1 MSTQDLQESPASS
14 ELESSR
20 GQATAEPLTPSASA
34 PRSVPTSTSKKTP
47 WIAAGVAVAVIGG
60 LTYLT
65 AGETSTHEG
74 SSSSAKEA
82 AAPATPPAPRVTVS
96 TVEERTVTETREL
109 LGRVDA
115 RETVEVRPRV
125 SGHIQEVKLQA
136 GQLVKQGE
144 VLFTIDP
151 RWYQAQYDL
160 AKAAVDGAKVRVRIA
175 ERDAR
180 RADDLLK
187 SRAISVEEADTRT
200 SKLEETRAEL
210 AAAEATLSSARL
222 DLEYTEVRAPISG
235 RVSRAYVTAGNL
247 ISGAPSGGT
256 VLTTI
261 VSDGDMYVYAD
272 VDEATLLSYS
282 RLDREGRL
290 RKENGRIPVE
300 MQLSDET
307 GYVHRGYVESSD
319 NRVDPGTSSLVLRM
333 VFPNPEGKL
342 VAGLPARVR
351 LPVSAPQPTLL
362 ITERAIGTNQSQKY
376 VFTVDNTEKVNQRP
390 VKLGPVING
399 QRVIRDGLQP
409 GDRVIVNGL
418 QRVTAGMVVN
428 AESSVAMK

>member
-14 ELESSR
+14 ELES
-20 GQATAEPLTPSASA
+20 GEQATAEPLTASRGVQTTA
-34 PRSVPTSTSKKTP
+34 SKKTP

-65 AGETSTHEG
+65 AGETGAPEG
-74 SSSSAKEA
+74 DSSSSAA

-115 RETVEVRPRV
+115 RETVEIRPRV

-136 GQLVKQGE
+136 GQLVKQGD

-151 RWYQAQYDL
+151 RWYQAAHDQ
-160 AKAAVDGAKVRVRIA
+160 AKAAVEGAKVRVRIA

-210 AAAEATLSSARL
+210 QAAEATLSSARL
-222 DLEYTEVRAPISG
+222 DLEYTKVRAPISG

-272 VDEATLLSYS
+272 VDEATLLTYS

-307 GYVHRGYVESSD
+307 GFTHRGYVESAD

-351 LPVSAPQPTLL
+351 LPVSAPQATLL